1 LPREYFFLPCNQL
14 VIGCVQSLSKVHPDL
29 DLIIEDISRRVP
41 DAWFA
46 FICDRDDNSTARF
59 RDRLTKRAPTASK
72 RTLFLD
78 RCFSRDFLS
87 LCDCFDFMLD
97 TPYYG
102 AGITSYMSFYV
113 GTPVVCFQGR
123 RLRDSTTAAI
133 YRYLKINNAPVAI
146 SIPDYVNIAVQ
157 LSMDFDLRLQIKK
170 NTVSAAATLYDQQ
183 DYIKSFEK
191 FCINLV
197 HEGR

>member
-1 LPREYFFLPCNQL
+1 
-14 VIGCVQSLSKVHPDL
+14 
-29 DLIIEDISRRVP
+29 
-41 DAWFA
+41 
-46 FICDRDDNSTARF
+46 
-59 RDRLTKRAPTASK
+59 
-72 RTLFLD
+72 
-78 RCFSRDFLS
+78 
-87 LCDCFDFMLD
+87 MLD